1 MPRAGH
7 TFVILVTPLVK
18 EGMLNWYRVQRPNTV
33 YTRHFTLPQL
43 RDNYAQARPTQGL
56 KGCVSVKGIEECVER
71 CGCLWQPCCIVLHP
85 PVGFPDCLL

>member
-1 MPRAGH
+1 MRCAFDAHPVPRAGH

-43 RDNYAQARPTQGL
+43 RDKLRPGTPDLGFKRVWQ
-56 KGCVSVKGIEECVER
+56 CEGI
-71 CGCLWQPCCIVLHP
+71 
-85 PVGFPDCLL
+85 